1 MDHILAQ
8 QIPVGRCQLA
18 DRVLANRSTLE
29 MHQALRIRNSGHDQ
43 LILLIE
49 QTELRASQG
58 DIVLI
63 NLLNQQLCRAVG
75 QRGDGR
81 VRVFEGAVYR
91 DRGLRIVLYITRQ
104 RLNLLDGVGAV
115 GNLFKGCQT
124 FAVRNSGRMERAVL
138 AEKPVFNAF
147 QRPVLR
153 IDLSDG
159 KAGKFIRN
167 GGLPDHL
174 ALFIDGEG
182 HFGIIERIAL
192 RGQHLP
198 KGVGARAPQGKR
210 ADNRPRRY
218 NHGRRFH
225 PRRS

>member
-1 MDHILAQ
+1 MCRGINLDAGDLLQLIDHRGQRYIVVGIALIDGDVDHILAQ

-18 DRVLANRSTLE
+18 DRVLANRSTHE

-58 DIVLI
+58 DTVLI

-81 VRVFEGAVYR
+81 VWVFEGAVYR
-91 DRGLRIVLYITRQ
+91 DRGLRMVLHITGQ
-104 RLNLLDGVGAV
+104 LFDLLDGVGAV
-115 GNLFKGCQT
+115 GNPFKGRQT
-124 FAVRNSGRMERAVL
+124 FTVRNSGRMERAVL
-138 AEKPVFNAF
+138 AEKPVFNPF

-174 ALFIDGEG
+174 APV
-182 HFGIIERIAL
+182 H
-192 RGQHLP
+192 
-198 KGVGARAPQGKR
+198 
-210 ADNRPRRY
+210 
-218 NHGRRFH
+218 
-225 PRRS
+225 